1 MRPSRHRASGIPA
14 ADAVASGIEDRAA
27 PAGDRGQVRSPD
39 FAEAAEA
46 GAGGED
52 GSHAGPESREAA
64 PEVLGAVGAEWAPRD
79 LAVVEPARLVPGPGL
94 IFARDPNHPRSERV
108 RLLRTELLL
117 RLPASSEMRAI
128 ALVGACAGEGRSL
141 LAAELALSFSQL
153 GRETLLVDV
162 DFRRPRQHVLFG
174 STLTDG
180 LAQAISGDRPPMFSR
195 VEGFPS
201 LAVMTAG
208 ACPPNPL
215 ELLMD
220 WRFESLV
227 GEWERKFEFIV
238 LDTPPVNEFADA
250 LAVATVAGRVLLTG
264 RAKRTS
270 YRDAREMLRRL
281 AATEAQILG
290 SVLNHF

>member
-1 MRPSRHRASGIPA
+1 
-14 ADAVASGIEDRAA
+14 
-27 PAGDRGQVRSPD
+27 
-39 FAEAAEA
+39 
-46 GAGGED
+46 
-52 GSHAGPESREAA
+52 
-64 PEVLGAVGAEWAPRD
+64 
-79 LAVVEPARLVPGPGL
+79 
-94 IFARDPNHPRSERV
+94 
-108 RLLRTELLL
+108 
-117 RLPASSEMRAI
+117 
-128 ALVGACAGEGRSL
+128 
-141 LAAELALSFSQL
+141 
-153 GRETLLVDV
+153 LLVDV